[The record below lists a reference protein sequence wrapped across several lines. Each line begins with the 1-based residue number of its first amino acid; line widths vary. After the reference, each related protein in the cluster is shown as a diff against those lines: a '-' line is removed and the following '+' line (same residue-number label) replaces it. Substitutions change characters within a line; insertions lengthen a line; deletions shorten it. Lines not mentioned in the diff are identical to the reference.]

1 MEDGPPIFNQD
12 TTCPGLLIGNHQ
24 KNLFEYRTF
33 TFFGRPFQERSS
45 KNLWI
50 MLHRA
55 GSRSLAATNE
65 ISFLIS
71 FPLGTEMFQFPRF
84 A

>member
-1 MEDGPPIFNQD
+1 
-12 TTCPGLLIGNHQ
+12 
-24 KNLFEYRTF
+24 
-33 TFFGRPFQERSS
+33 
-45 KNLWI
+45 
-50 MLHRA
+50 MLHWA

-65 ISFLIS
+65 ISYLIS